1 MNGSR
6 RFTFGPYPTAHSFVT
21 LNHNKNSSSHEQ
33 ANDMTFSRFILSAAL
48 ISAMASCAGP
58 YASNSGSSGA
68 PVTPDPIPAAAPG
81 DEAGL
86 QRFVQSFR
94 SQALSSG
101 ISAGTYDR
109 AMRLARY
116 NPDVIR
122 LDRKQAEFSR
132 PVWLYLDS
140 AVSDSRISTG
150 RQKLGQLSGTLNAIE
165 SRYGVPREIVLA
177 VWGMESN
184 FGANRGKMQ
193 IIPSL
198 TTLAYDGRRG
208 EMFQGQ
214 LIAALKILQAGD
226 IDPAHMLGSWAGAMG
241 HTQFMPTSYLEYAVD
256 FTGDGR
262 RDIWSEDPTDAL
274 ASTAAYL
281 ARNGW
286 QRGQAWG
293 AEVQLP
299 SGFNYNQIGKGTRKS
314 TGTWASQGIRRMG
327 GGGLPSGNGSII
339 MPAGAKG
346 PAFLI
351 LDNFRSILRYNNS
364 DNYALGVAFLGERI
378 AGRAGIQG
386 SWPRNDRPLSSS
398 EREELQ
404 RRLRSKGFYDGEID
418 GLFGSGTMKSVA
430 AFQRSIGATPDGYPT
445 SIVLDQL
452 RR

>member
-1 MNGSR
+1 MTTFLSR
-6 RFTFGPYPTAHSFVT
+6 MAASALVIGALSSCGVAVNRGPGM
-21 LNHNKNSSSHEQ
+21 
-33 ANDMTFSRFILSAAL
+33 ANP
-48 ISAMASCAGP
+48 G
-58 YASNSGSSGA
+58 
-68 PVTPDPIPAAAPG
+68 PVTVAPIPPAAAG

-94 SQALSSG
+94 GRALSSG
-101 ISAGTYDR
+101 ISPQTYDR

-116 NPDVIR
+116 NPEVIR
-122 LDRKQAEFSR
+122 LDRRQAEFSR

-140 AVSDSRISTG
+140 AVSDVRVTTG
-150 RQKLGQLSGTLNAIE
+150 RQKAAQLSSTLSSIE
-165 SRYGVPREIVLA
+165 ARYGVPREIVLA

-198 TTLAYDGRRG
+198 ATLAYDGRRG
-208 EMFQGQ
+208 AMFQNQ
-214 LIAALKILQAGD
+214 LIAALQILQAGD
-226 IDPAHMLGSWAGAMG
+226 TDPEHMLGSWAGAMG
-241 HTQFMPTSYLEYAVD
+241 HTQFMPTSYLQFAVD
-256 FTGDGR
+256 FNGDGR
-262 RDIWSEDPTDAL
+262 RDIWSEDPTDSL

-299 SGFNYNQIGKGTRKS
+299 ASFNMGQVGKGNRKS
-314 TGTWASQGIRRMG
+314 SRDWSAQGVRRMG
-327 GGGLPSGNGSII
+327 GGALPSGTGSII
-339 MPAGAKG
+339 MPAGARG

-378 AGRAGIQG
+378 AGRPGIQG
-386 SWPRNDRPLSSS
+386 AWPRNDRTLSTG
-398 EREELQ
+398 EREEIQ
-404 RRLRSKGFYDGEID
+404 RRLMQKGFYQGEID
-418 GLFGSGTMKSVA
+418 GLFGSATMESVSA
-430 AFQRSIGATPDGYPT
+430 YQRSIGVTPDGYPT
-445 SIVLDQL
+445 SILLDQL

>member
-1 MNGSR
+1 MN
-6 RFTFGPYPTAHSFVT
+6 PT
-21 LNHNKNSSSHEQ
+21 
-33 ANDMTFSRFILSAAL
+33 RIILSTAL
-48 ISAMASCAGP
+48 IGALASCATP
-58 YASNSGSSGA
+58 MNRTPGA
-68 PVTPDPIPAAAPG
+68 AGAAAVTPAAIPAASPG

-94 SQALSSG
+94 PRALSSG
-101 ISAGTYDR
+101 ISSDTYDR
-109 AMRLARY
+109 AMRIARY

-140 AVSDSRISTG
+140 AVSDARIGTG
-150 RQKLGQLSGTLNAIE
+150 REKSAQLSRTLSAIE
-165 SRYGVPREIVLA
+165 GRYGVPREIVLA

-198 TTLAYDGRRG
+198 ATLAYDGRRG
-208 EMFQGQ
+208 EMFQNQ
-214 LIAALKILQAGD
+214 LIAALKIIQAGD
-226 IDPAHMLGSWAGAMG
+226 VAPEGMLGSWAGAMG
-241 HTQFMPTSYLEYAVD
+241 HTQFMPTSYLQYAVD

-274 ASTAAYL
+274 ASTGAYL

-286 QRGQAWG
+286 QRGQPWG

-299 SGFNYNQIGKGTRKS
+299 ANFNMGLIGKGTRRS
-314 TGTWASQGIRRMG
+314 DWGSMGVRSFG
-327 GGGLPSGNGSII
+327 GGALPGGSGSII
-339 MPAGAKG
+339 MPAGARG

-351 LDNFRSILRYNNS
+351 LDNFRSLLRYNNS
-364 DNYALGVAFLGERI
+364 DNYALGVAFLAERI

-386 SWPRNDRPLSSS
+386 AWPRNDRPLSTS
-398 EREELQ
+398 ERQEIQ
-404 RRLRSKGFYDGEID
+404 QRLRAKGYYDGEID
-418 GLFGSGTMKSVA
+418 GLFGSGTMEAVA
-430 AFQRSIGATPDGYPT
+430 AYQRSIGTTPDGYPT
-445 SIVLDQL
+445 SILLGQL

>member
-1 MNGSR
+1 MTISLSR
-6 RFTFGPYPTAHSFVT
+6 LAASTLMIGALSSCGVALNRGPGM
-21 LNHNKNSSSHEQ
+21 
-33 ANDMTFSRFILSAAL
+33 ANP
-48 ISAMASCAGP
+48 GP
-58 YASNSGSSGA
+58 IVVA
-68 PVTPDPIPAAAPG
+68 PIPQASAG

-86 QRFVQSFR
+86 QRFVQSFKPR
-94 SQALSSG
+94 A
-101 ISAGTYDR
+101 ISAGISPATYDR

-140 AVSDSRISTG
+140 AVSDVRVTTG
-150 RQKLGQLSGTLNAIE
+150 RQKAAQLNSTLSSIE
-165 SRYGVPREIVLA
+165 ARYGVPREIVLA

-193 IIPSL
+193 LIPSL

-208 EMFQGQ
+208 EMFQNQ

-226 IDPAHMLGSWAGAMG
+226 TDPEHLVGSWAGAMG

-286 QRGQAWG
+286 QRGQSWG
-293 AEVQLP
+293 AEVQVP
-299 SGFNYNQIGKGTRKS
+299 SGFNMKQIGKGTRKS
-314 TGTWASQGIRRMG
+314 SGEWSSQGVRRIG
-327 GGGLPSGNGSII
+327 GGSLPSGNGSII
-339 MPAGAKG
+339 MPAGANG

-364 DNYALGVAFLGERI
+364 DNYALGVAYLGERI
-378 AGRAGIQG
+378 AGRSGIQG
-386 SWPRNDRPLSSS
+386 SWPRNDRTLSSG
-398 EREELQ
+398 EREEIQ
-404 RRLRSKGFYDGEID
+404 RRLTQKGYYQGEID
-418 GLFGSGTMKSVA
+418 GLFGSATMESVA
-430 AFQRSIGATPDGYPT
+430 AYQRSIGVTPDGYPT
-445 SIVLDQL
+445 SILLDQL

>member
-1 MNGSR
+1 MS
-6 RFTFGPYPTAHSFVT
+6 
-21 LNHNKNSSSHEQ
+21 
-33 ANDMTFSRFILSAAL
+33 FSRFFLTTTLVGALAA
-48 ISAMASCAGP
+48 CAGP
-58 YASNSGSSGA
+58 SNRAPGSFGGAA
-68 PVTPDPIPAAAPG
+68 PVTPSPIPAAAPG

-86 QRFVQSFR
+86 QQFVQSFR
-94 SQALSSG
+94 SRALSSG
-101 ISAGTYDR
+101 ISANTYDR
-109 AMRLARY
+109 AMRIARY

-140 AVSDSRISTG
+140 AVSDARIQTG
-150 RQKLGQLSGTLNAIE
+150 REKQGQLSSTLSAIE

-208 EMFQGQ
+208 EMFQNQ
-214 LIAALKILQAGD
+214 LIAALKIIQAGD
-226 IDPAHMLGSWAGAMG
+226 TDAEHMLGSWAGAMG

-286 QRGQAWG
+286 KRGQPWG
-293 AEVQLP
+293 TEVRLP
-299 SGFNYNQIGKGTRKS
+299 ENFNMGQIGKGTRKS
-314 TGTWASQGIRRMG
+314 NATWAAQGVTRFG
-327 GGGLPSGNGSII
+327 GGALPSGGGSII
-339 MPAGAKG
+339 MPAGARG

-351 LDNFRSILRYNNS
+351 MDNFRSLLRYNNS
-364 DNYALGVAFLGERI
+364 DNYALGVSFLGERI
-378 AGRAGIQG
+378 AGRSGIQG
-386 SWPRNDRPLSSS
+386 AWPRNDRPLSTS
-398 EREELQ
+398 ERKEIQ
-404 RRLRSKGFYDGEID
+404 QRLRAKGFYDGEID
-418 GLFGSGTMKSVA
+418 GLFGSGTMTAVA
-430 AFQRSIGATPDGYPT
+430 AYQRSIGVTPDGYPT
-445 SIVLDQL
+445 SILLGQL
-452 RR
+452 RK

>member
-1 MNGSR
+1 MHLSR
-6 RFTFGPYPTAHSFVT
+6 IILTTALVGALAACASPI
-21 LNHNKNSSSHEQ
+21 NRSPGG
-33 ANDMTFSRFILSAAL
+33 MSA
-48 ISAMASCAGP
+48 
-58 YASNSGSSGA
+58 GSSVE
-68 PVTPDPIPAAAPG
+68 PTPIPAASAG

-94 SQALSSG
+94 SRALASG
-101 ISAGTYDR
+101 VSAATYDN
-109 AMRLARY
+109 AMRFARY

-150 RQKLGQLSGTLNAIE
+150 REKAAQLSRTMSAIE
-165 SRYGVPREIVLA
+165 ARYGVPREIVLA

-198 TTLAYDGRRG
+198 ATLAYDGRRG
-208 EMFQGQ
+208 EMFQNQ
-214 LIAALKILQAGD
+214 LIAALRILQAGD
-226 IDPAHMLGSWAGAMG
+226 TDPQHMLGSWAGAMG

-262 RDIWSEDPTDAL
+262 RDIWSDDPTDAL

-286 QRGQAWG
+286 RQGEAWG

-299 SGFNYNQIGKGTRKS
+299 SGFNMSQVGKGTRKP
-314 TGTWASQGIRRMG
+314 TGTWAQQGVTRIG
-327 GGGLPSGNGSII
+327 GGALPAGNGSII
-339 MPAGAKG
+339 MPAGANG
-346 PAFLI
+346 PAILI
-351 LDNFRSILRYNNS
+351 LDNFRALLRYNNS
-364 DNYALGVAFLGERI
+364 DNYALGVSFLGERI

-386 SWPRNDRPLSSS
+386 SWPRNDRPLSTS
-398 EREELQ
+398 ERQEIQ
-404 RRLRSKGFYDGEID
+404 QRLRAKGFYQGEID
-418 GLFGSGTMKSVA
+418 GLFGSATMESVA
-430 AFQRSIGATPDGYPT
+430 AYQRSIGVTPDGYPT
-445 SIVLDQL
+445 SILLGQL

>member
-1 MNGSR
+1 MKLTRYILTTALVGALAACASPISR
-6 RFTFGPYPTAHSFVT
+6 VPGG
-21 LNHNKNSSSHEQ
+21 
-33 ANDMTFSRFILSAAL
+33 M
-48 ISAMASCAGP
+48 
-58 YASNSGSSGA
+58 SGA
-68 PVTPDPIPAAAPG
+68 HPEATPIPAASAG

-86 QRFVQSFR
+86 QRFVQNFR
-94 SQALSSG
+94 GRAISSG
-101 ISAGTYDR
+101 VSAATYDR
-109 AMRLARY
+109 AMRIARY

-140 AVSDSRISTG
+140 AVSDSRIETG
-150 RQKLGQLSGTLNAIE
+150 RGKAAQLNRTMSAIE
-165 SRYGVPREIVLA
+165 ARYGVPREIVLA

-198 TTLAYDGRRG
+198 ATLAYDGRRG
-208 EMFQGQ
+208 EMFQNQ

-226 IDPAHMLGSWAGAMG
+226 IDPEHMLGSWAGAMG
-241 HTQFMPTSYLEYAVD
+241 HTQFMPTSYLQYAVD

-299 SGFNYNQIGKGTRKS
+299 SNFNMGLVGKGTRRADWS
-314 TGTWASQGIRRMG
+314 SLGVRRIG
-327 GGGLPSGNGSII
+327 GGALPGGNGSII
-339 MPAGAKG
+339 MPAGARG

-351 LDNFRSILRYNNS
+351 LDNFRSLLRYNNS

-378 AGRAGIQG
+378 AGRSGIQG
-386 SWPRNDRPLSSS
+386 AWPRNDRPLSTG
-398 EREELQ
+398 ERKEIQ
-404 RRLRSKGFYDGEID
+404 QRLRAKGYYDGEID
-418 GLFGSGTMKSVA
+418 GLFGSGTMESVA
-430 AFQRSIGATPDGYPT
+430 SFQRAIGVTPDGYPT
-445 SIVLDQL
+445 SILLDQL

>member
-1 MNGSR
+1 M
-6 RFTFGPYPTAHSFVT
+6 SFP
-21 LNHNKNSSSHEQ
+21 K
-33 ANDMTFSRFILSAAL
+33 ILMSTAL
-48 ISAMASCAGP
+48 IGALAACGAPMSRMPVSGP
-58 YASNSGSSGA
+58 AAA
-68 PVTPDPIPAAAPG
+68 PVTPAAIPPASPG

-94 SQALSSG
+94 SRALSSG
-101 ISAGTYDR
+101 VSAATYDN

-140 AVSDSRISTG
+140 AVSDSRIETG
-150 RQKLGQLSGTLNAIE
+150 RQKNAQLSRTLSAIE
-165 SRYGVPREIVLA
+165 GRYGVPREIVLA

-208 EMFQGQ
+208 EMFQNQ
-214 LIAALKILQAGD
+214 LIAALRILQAGD
-226 IDPAHMLGSWAGAMG
+226 TDPEHMLGSWAGAMG

-286 QRGQAWG
+286 QAGQPWG

-299 SGFNYNQIGKGTRKS
+299 ANFNMSLIGKGTRRS
-314 TGTWASQGIRRMG
+314 DWSSLGVRRIG
-327 GGGLPSGNGSII
+327 GGAMPGGSGSII
-339 MPAGAKG
+339 MPAGARG
-346 PAFLI
+346 PAFFI
-351 LDNFRSILRYNNS
+351 GDNFRSILRYNNS

-378 AGRAGIQG
+378 AGRSGIQG
-386 SWPRNDRPLSSS
+386 SWPRNDRPLSTS
-398 EREELQ
+398 EREEIQ
-404 RRLRSKGFYDGEID
+404 VRLRQRGFYDGEID
-418 GLFGSGTMKSVA
+418 GLFGSGTMEAVA

-445 SIVLDQL
+445 SILLGQL
-452 RR
+452 RG

>member
-1 MNGSR
+1 MS
-6 RFTFGPYPTAHSFVT
+6 
-21 LNHNKNSSSHEQ
+21 
-33 ANDMTFSRFILSAAL
+33 FSRIFLTTAL
-48 ISAMASCAGP
+48 VGVLASCASP
-58 YASNSGSSGA
+58 MNRAPAMSGGGS
-68 PVTPDPIPAAAPG
+68 VTPAPIPAASAG

-94 SQALSSG
+94 PRAIASG
-101 ISAGTYDR
+101 VSPATYDR
-109 AMRLARY
+109 AMRIARY

-140 AVSDSRISTG
+140 AVSDVRVTTG
-150 RQKLGQLSGTLNAIE
+150 RQKAAQLSGTLSQIE
-165 SRYGVPREIVLA
+165 ARYGVPREIVLA

-198 TTLAYDGRRG
+198 ATLAYDGRRG
-208 EMFQGQ
+208 EMFQNQ
-214 LIAALKILQAGD
+214 LIAALRILQAGD
-226 IDPAHMLGSWAGAMG
+226 TDPEHMLGSWAGAMG
-241 HTQFMPTSYLEYAVD
+241 HTQFMPTSYLDYAVD

-274 ASTAAYL
+274 ASTANYL
-281 ARNGW
+281 RRNGW
-286 QRGQAWG
+286 VPGQPWG

-299 SGFNYNQIGKGTRKS
+299 PGFNMGLVGKGTRRS
-314 TGTWASQGIRRMG
+314 DWAAQGVRRIG
-327 GGGLPSGNGSII
+327 GGALPGGNGSII
-339 MPAGAKG
+339 MPAGANG

-378 AGRAGIQG
+378 AGRAGVQG
-386 SWPRNDRPLSSS
+386 SWPRNDRTLTTG
-398 EREELQ
+398 ERQEIQ
-404 RRLRSKGFYDGEID
+404 QRLRAKGFYQGEID
-418 GLFGSGTMKSVA
+418 GLFGSATMESVA
-430 AFQRSIGATPDGYPT
+430 AYQRSIGVTPDGYPT
-445 SIVLDQL
+445 SILLGQL

>member
-1 MNGSR
+1 MIPKYSKI
-6 RFTFGPYPTAHSFVT
+6 A
-21 LNHNKNSSSHEQ
+21 
-33 ANDMTFSRFILSAAL
+33 LSALL
-48 ISAMASCAGP
+48 ISGLAACAAPLSRAPSAG
-58 YASNSGSSGA
+58 G
-68 PVTPDPIPAAAPG
+68 PVTPAAIPRASAG

-86 QRFVQSFR
+86 QNFIQSFKPR
-94 SQALSSG
+94 A
-101 ISAGTYDR
+101 ISAGISPQTYDR
-109 AMRLARY
+109 AMRIARY

-140 AVSDSRISTG
+140 AVSDVRVSTG
-150 RQKLGQLSGTLNAIE
+150 RQKAAQLNSTLSAIE
-165 SRYGVPREIVLA
+165 ARYGVPREIVLA

-208 EMFQGQ
+208 AMFQNQ
-214 LIAALKILQAGD
+214 LLAALKILQAGD
-226 IDPAHMLGSWAGAMG
+226 TDPEHMLGSWAGAMG

-262 RDIWSEDPTDAL
+262 RDIWSEDPTDSL

-293 AEVQLP
+293 AEVQVP
-299 SGFNYNQIGKGTRKS
+299 AGFNMKQIGKGTRKS
-314 TGTWASQGIRRMG
+314 TGDWSAQGVRRIG
-327 GGGLPSGNGSII
+327 GGSLPSGNGSII
-339 MPAGAKG
+339 MPAGANG

-364 DNYALGVAFLGERI
+364 DNYALGVSFLGERI
-378 AGRAGIQG
+378 AGRAGVQG
-386 SWPRNDRPLSSS
+386 SWPRNDRTLSTN
-398 EREELQ
+398 ERQEIQ
-404 RRLRSKGFYDGEID
+404 RRLGQKGFYQGEID
-418 GLFGSGTMKSVA
+418 GLFGSATMESVA
-430 AFQRSIGATPDGYPT
+430 AYQRSIGVTPDGYPT
-445 SIVLDQL
+445 SILLDQL